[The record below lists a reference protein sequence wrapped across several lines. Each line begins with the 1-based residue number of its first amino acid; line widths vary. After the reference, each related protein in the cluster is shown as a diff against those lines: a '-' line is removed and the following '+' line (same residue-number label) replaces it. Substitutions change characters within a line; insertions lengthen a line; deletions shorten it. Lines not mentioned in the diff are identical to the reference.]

1 MRNIFLL
8 IFFVFLGCKTEN
20 LKNNNIIVDLNKYSN
35 VSFYDIFLKQ
45 EMIPLETNSESL
57 VREISKIE
65 VFKDNLY
72 IWDYTLS
79 TIFVF
84 NNQGNYLYKLSKKG
98 HGPGEYLDI
107 SDFFIQKEREEIWI
121 LSAIEYC
128 IHKYSLGMDYIG
140 KIKLPKID
148 RCYKS
153 MLQINQ
159 DTIAFWT
166 FDYNKRMKYYSISQ
180 DNIFCEDF
188 PEERKDIFCRYEFF
202 VGKNLCRAL
211 TNQIYS
217 VESGKTIPLYSW
229 DFKQKNNKIEDLEIP
244 KKQNEVIKYGQDVYA
259 SRIVNY
265 VFNLHGANKKFKY
278 AQLIIRNKYLNIFYD
293 NDLKQSALFEK
304 TKENIALYPIYWSDS
319 YLISSSEVFS
329 IEDLFLENLDDK
341 KCFFNEHEDHNPVLI
356 KSYFK

>member
-107 SDFFIQKEREEIWI
+107 SDFFIQKER
-121 LSAIEYC
+121 
-128 IHKYSLGMDYIG
+128 
-140 KIKLPKID
+140 
-148 RCYKS
+148 
-153 MLQINQ
+153 
-159 DTIAFWT
+159 
-166 FDYNKRMKYYSISQ
+166 
-180 DNIFCEDF
+180 
-188 PEERKDIFCRYEFF
+188 
-202 VGKNLCRAL
+202 
-211 TNQIYS
+211 
-217 VESGKTIPLYSW
+217 
-229 DFKQKNNKIEDLEIP
+229 
-244 KKQNEVIKYGQDVYA
+244 
-259 SRIVNY
+259 
-265 VFNLHGANKKFKY
+265 
-278 AQLIIRNKYLNIFYD
+278 
-293 NDLKQSALFEK
+293 
-304 TKENIALYPIYWSDS
+304 
-319 YLISSSEVFS
+319 
-329 IEDLFLENLDDK
+329 
-341 KCFFNEHEDHNPVLI
+341 
-356 KSYFK
+356 